1 MEAGDTKTKLL
12 DAAGALVQT
21 RGYHGFS
28 FHDLASGVGITTAS
42 IHYHFPTKAI
52 LGQAL
57 VKRYTLLFLNALGK
71 PDAAP
76 PVQCLRH
83 YVDIFRAALLEGRM
97 CLCGM
102 IGAEVDGV
110 PAEVALEVRQFFAV
124 NLTWLTAVFEAAG
137 ERPITAQAKASLF
150 LSTLEGAM
158 LIARAGGDRNSFDDV
173 TKTVLSV
180 CSPPVQGGALKPKS
194 RTGTRSPRPTRSSVS
209 TG

>member
-1 MEAGDTKTKLL
+1 MEPGDTKTKLL

-28 FHDLASGVGITTAS
+28 FHDLARNVDITTAS
-42 IHYHFPTKAI
+42 IHYHFPTKGA

-57 VKRYTLLFLNALGK
+57 VKRYTLLFLSALGK

-76 PVQCLRH
+76 PVQCLIQ
-83 YVDIFRAALLEGRM
+83 YAGVFRESLLEGRL

-110 PAEVALEVRQFFAV
+110 PAEVALEVRQFFAA
-124 NLTWLTAVFEAAG
+124 NLTWLTCVFQAG
-137 ERPITAQAKASLF
+137 GEPPVVAEAKARLF

-158 LIARAGGDRNSFDDV
+158 LIARASGDLSSFDEV
-173 TKTVLSV
+173 TKTVLSL
-180 CSPPVQGGALKPKS
+180 CSSPVQGRSLKKGTTRERRNS
-194 RTGTRSPRPTRSSVS
+194 SKKTRSK
-209 TG
+209 

>member
-1 MEAGDTKTKLL
+1 METGDTKTKLL

-28 FHDLASGVGITTAS
+28 FHDLASEVGITTAS

-76 PVQCLRH
+76 PVQCLKH
-83 YVDIFRAALLEGRM
+83 YAGIFRAALLDGRM

-124 NLTWLTAVFEAAG
+124 NLTWLTCVFEAAG
-137 ERPITAQAKASLF
+137 ESPITARAKARLF

-158 LIARAGGDRNSFDDV
+158 LIARAGGDRGSFDEV
-173 TKTVLSV
+173 TKTVLSA
-180 CSPPVQGGALKPKS
+180 CSPPVEGGAERKLKS
-194 RTGTRSPRPTRSSVS
+194 RPTRRSNHA
-209 TG
+209 